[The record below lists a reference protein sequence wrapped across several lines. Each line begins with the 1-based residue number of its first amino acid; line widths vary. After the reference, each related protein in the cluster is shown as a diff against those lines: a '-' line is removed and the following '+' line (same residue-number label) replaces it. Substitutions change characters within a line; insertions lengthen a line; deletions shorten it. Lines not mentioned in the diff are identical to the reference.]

1 MEVMEEIVGVKRESV
16 TCLVVRLELERSIL
30 VFTSFFEV
38 STINMAV
45 ELELERRMFYNVY
58 LYTVLAL
65 LGLMWSKSR
74 TLLFKKQTKKL

>member
-65 LGLMWSKSR
+65 LGLVWSKS
-74 TLLFKKQTKKL
+74 

>member
-58 LYTVLAL
+58 LYTVL
-65 LGLMWSKSR
+65 
-74 TLLFKKQTKKL
+74 

>member
-58 LYTVLAL
+58 LY
-65 LGLMWSKSR
+65 
-74 TLLFKKQTKKL
+74 